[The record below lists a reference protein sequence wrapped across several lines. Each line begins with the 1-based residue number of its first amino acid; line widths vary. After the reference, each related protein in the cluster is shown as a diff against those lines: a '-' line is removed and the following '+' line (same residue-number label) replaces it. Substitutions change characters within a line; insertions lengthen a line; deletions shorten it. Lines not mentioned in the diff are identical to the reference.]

1 MIGSTPRKWR
11 SDGSPVNGDVHA
23 GFCGGPGG
31 EIPPGYPTGG
41 VTRRAIPRNVKS
53 EACGPL
59 SRLLTA
65 VVAGEGLPVTVGRLS
80 PYRQGHAHERLCF
93 AMSWVG

>member
-1 MIGSTPRKWR
+1 MIGSTLRKWR

-41 VTRRAIPRNVKS
+41 VTHREFAVDVRRSSGEMGQI
-53 EACGPL
+53 ETE
-59 SRLLTA
+59 RLLDCRA
-65 VVAGEGLPVTVGRLS
+65 PRAH
-80 PYRQGHAHERLCF
+80 RQ
-93 AMSWVG
+93 

>member
-11 SDGSPVNGDVHA
+11 GDGSPVSGDVHA

-41 VTRRAIPRNVKS
+41 VTHRAIPMGRSSKDGGDNKPPERRAPGS
-53 EACGPL
+53 RGDEGNHGQHAEAGVP
-59 SRLLTA
+59 
-65 VVAGEGLPVTVGRLS
+65 
-80 PYRQGHAHERLCF
+80 
-93 AMSWVG
+93 